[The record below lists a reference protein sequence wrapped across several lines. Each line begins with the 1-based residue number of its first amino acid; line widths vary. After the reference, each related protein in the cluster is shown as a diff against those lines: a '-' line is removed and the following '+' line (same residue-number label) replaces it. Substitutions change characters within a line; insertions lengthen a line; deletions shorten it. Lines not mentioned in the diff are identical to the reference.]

1 MRRYVEERPESVEIT
16 SGSGGNPW
24 GGEPSNLE
32 SGGTILSG
40 SVSSLG
46 ASDGGALG
54 IVSQKEQG
62 NGSNVGWFFIG
73 LILAPAAMWISSIIL
88 MEIAWGLS
96 DTGEGLFMA
105 ASFLVWPVGLIAG
118 IVWSFTKGNKYFA
131 IGMLTTVI
139 GVPAVL
145 FLAFIVMIVMWSGG
159 F

>member
-1 MRRYVEERPESVEIT
+1 VEERPESVEIT
-16 SGSGGNPW
+16 SGSDGNPW

-40 SVSSLG
+40 SVSSLE
-46 ASDGGALG
+46 ASNGGALG
-54 IVSQKEQG
+54 IVSQQEQG
-62 NGSNVGWFFIG
+62 NGSNVGWFFVG

-88 MEIAWGLS
+88 MEIASVLP
-96 DTGEGLFMA
+96 DMGEDLFMA

-118 IVWSFTKGNKYFA
+118 IVWSFTRGNKYFA

-139 GVPAVL
+139 GIPAVL
-145 FLAFIVMIVMWSGG
+145 FLALIVMFLMWSGG

>member
-1 MRRYVEERPESVEIT
+1 MEERPESVEIT
-16 SGSGGNPW
+16 SGSDGNPW

-46 ASDGGALG
+46 ASNSGALG
-54 IVSQKEQG
+54 IVSQQEQG
-62 NGSNVGWFFIG
+62 NGSNVGWFFVG

-88 MEIAWGLS
+88 MEIAMGLS
-96 DTGEGLFMA
+96 NTGENLFML

-118 IVWSFTKGNKYFA
+118 IVWSFTRGNKYFA

-139 GVPAVL
+139 GIPAVL
-145 FLAFIVMIVMWSGG
+145 FLALIVMFLMGSGG

>member
-1 MRRYVEERPESVEIT
+1 MEDRPESVEIT
-16 SGSGGNPW
+16 SVSDGNPW
-24 GGEPSNLE
+24 GGETSNLE
-32 SGGTILSG
+32 SRGTILSG

-54 IVSQKEQG
+54 IVSQQEQG

-88 MEIAWGLS
+88 VEIANGLS
-96 DTGEGLFMA
+96 DTGEDLFML

-118 IVWSFTKGNKYFA
+118 IVWSFTRGNKYFA

-139 GVPAVL
+139 GVPAVM
-145 FLAFIVMIVMWSGG
+145 FLAFIAMILMWSGG
-159 F
+159 I

>member
-1 MRRYVEERPESVEIT
+1 MEDKPESVEIT
-16 SGSGGNPW
+16 SVSDGNPW
-24 GGEPSNLE
+24 GGETSNLE

-46 ASDGGALG
+46 TSDVSALG
-54 IVSQKEQG
+54 IVSQQEQG
-62 NGSNVGWFFIG
+62 NGSNVGWFFVG

-88 MEIAWGLS
+88 MEIASGLP
-96 DTGEGLFMA
+96 DTGEDLFMV

-118 IVWSFTKGNKYFA
+118 IVWSFTRGNKYFA

-139 GVPAVL
+139 GVPAVM
-145 FLAFIVMIVMWSGG
+145 FLAFIAMIVMWSGG

>member
-1 MRRYVEERPESVEIT
+1 MEERPESVEIT
-16 SGSGGNPW
+16 SGSDGNPW

-46 ASDGGALG
+46 ASNGGALG
-54 IVSQKEQG
+54 IVSQQEQG
-62 NGSNVGWFFIG
+62 NGSNVGWFFVG

-88 MEIAWGLS
+88 MEIASVLP
-96 DTGEGLFMA
+96 DMGEDLFMA

-118 IVWSFTKGNKYFA
+118 IVWSFTRGNKYFA

-139 GVPAVL
+139 GIPAVL
-145 FLAFIVMIVMWSGG
+145 FLALIVMFLMWSGG

>member
-1 MRRYVEERPESVEIT
+1 MEDRPESVEIT
-16 SGSGGNPW
+16 SVSDGNPW
-24 GGEPSNLE
+24 GGETSGLE

-46 ASDGGALG
+46 TSNGGALG
-54 IVSQKEQG
+54 IVSQQQQG
-62 NGSNVGWFFIG
+62 NGSNVGWFFVG

-88 MEIAWGLS
+88 MEIASGLP
-96 DTGEGLFMA
+96 DTGEDLFMV

-118 IVWSFTKGNKYFA
+118 IVWSFTRGNKYFA

-139 GVPAVL
+139 GVPAVM
-145 FLAFIVMIVMWSGG
+145 FLAFIAMIVMWSGG

>member
-1 MRRYVEERPESVEIT
+1 MEDRPESVEIT
-16 SGSGGNPW
+16 SVSNGNPW
-24 GGEPSNLE
+24 GGETSNLE
-32 SGGTILSG
+32 SRGTILSG

-46 ASDGGALG
+46 ASNGGALG
-54 IVSQKEQG
+54 IVSQQERG
-62 NGSNVGWFFIG
+62 NGSNLGWFFVG
-73 LILAPAAMWISSIIL
+73 LILAPAAMWISSVIL

-118 IVWSFTKGNKYFA
+118 IVWSFTRGNKYFA

-145 FLAFIVMIVMWSGG
+145 FLAFIVLILMYSGG

>member
-1 MRRYVEERPESVEIT
+1 MEDRPESVEIT
-16 SGSGGNPW
+16 SVSDGNPW

-40 SVSSLG
+40 SVASLG
-46 ASDGGALG
+46 TSNGGALG
-54 IVSQKEQG
+54 TVSQQEQG
-62 NGSNVGWFFIG
+62 NGSNVVWFFVG
-73 LILAPAAMWISSIIL
+73 LILAPAAMWISSVIL

-105 ASFLVWPVGLIAG
+105 ASFLLWPVGLIAG
-118 IVWSFTKGNKYFA
+118 IVWSFTRGNKYFA
-131 IGMLTTVI
+131 FGMLTTLI

-145 FLAFIVMIVMWSGG
+145 FLAFIVMILMYTGG

>member
-1 MRRYVEERPESVEIT
+1 MEERPESVEIT
-16 SGSGGNPW
+16 SVSDGNPW
-24 GGEPSNLE
+24 GGETSGLE

-46 ASDGGALG
+46 TSNGGALG
-54 IVSQKEQG
+54 IVSQQQQG
-62 NGSNVGWFFIG
+62 NGSNVGWFFVG

-88 MEIAWGLS
+88 MEIASGLP
-96 DTGEGLFMA
+96 DTGEDLFMV

-118 IVWSFTKGNKYFA
+118 IVWSFTRGNKYFA

-139 GVPAVL
+139 GVPAVM
-145 FLAFIVMIVMWSGG
+145 FLAFIAMIVMWSGG

>member
-1 MRRYVEERPESVEIT
+1 VEDRPESVEIT
-16 SGSGGNPW
+16 SVSDGNPW

-40 SVSSLG
+40 SVASLG
-46 ASDGGALG
+46 TSNGGALG
-54 IVSQKEQG
+54 TIYQQEQSS
-62 NGSNVGWFFIG
+62 GSNVGWFFAG

-96 DTGEGLFMA
+96 DTGEGLFMV
-105 ASFLVWPVGLIAG
+105 ASFLVWPLGLIAG
-118 IVWSFTKGNKYFA
+118 IVWSFTRGNKYFA

-139 GVPAVL
+139 GVPAVM
-145 FLAFIVMIVMWSGG
+145 FLAFIVMILMWSGG

>member
-1 MRRYVEERPESVEIT
+1 MEEKPESVEIT

-24 GGEPSNLE
+24 GGESSNLE

-54 IVSQKEQG
+54 IVSQQEQG
-62 NGSNVGWFFIG
+62 NGSNVGWFFVG
-73 LILAPAAMWISSIIL
+73 LILAPAAMWISSVIL
-88 MEIAWGLS
+88 MEIAWEIS

-118 IVWSFTKGNKYFA
+118 IVWSFTRGNKYFA

-145 FLAFIVMIVMWSGG
+145 FLAFIVMVLTWSGG